1 MPTKLIDETGNKYGS
16 LTVISVTKDKNDCT
30 AWLCKCDCGNTKIVR
45 GSDLRKGKITHCSK
59 SCPCKING
67 KFIDEIGNR
76 YGFLTVLHRAE
87 ENSPSNK
94 VMWHC
99 KCDCGNEID
108 VIGESLRENLTKS
121 CGCKSKELNAQS
133 HTRDLKNQPFG
144 YLIPIEIVRRSPEG
158 NIWRCKCNCGC
169 GRDDI
174 EISSHRLLSNN
185 TKSCGR
191 IRRSHAEIEIENYLK
206 NNNFNYKTEYSFED
220 LISEKNKKLRFDF
233 AVFKTEKELSF
244 LIEFDGAQ
252 HFAPVEY
259 FGGEE
264 GYLALKKNDEL
275 KNIYCKNKNIPLLR
289 IKYDEDILNKIK
301 IFMEENF

>member
-1 MPTKLIDETGNKYGS
+1 MPAKLIDETGNKYGS
-16 LTVISVTKDKNDCT
+16 LTVISVTKDKNDRT
-30 AWLCKCDCGNTKIVR
+30 AWLCQCDCGNTKIVR
-45 GSDLRKGKITHCSK
+45 GSDLRKNKITHCSK
-59 SCPCKING
+59 SCPCRING
-67 KFIDEIGNR
+67 KFIDETGNK
-76 YGFLTVLHRAE
+76 YGFLTVLHRAKK
-87 ENSPSNK
+87 NSPSNK

-108 VIGESLRENLTKS
+108 VIGESLRKNLTKS
-121 CGCKSKELNAQS
+121 CGCQSKELNAQS
-133 HTRDLKNQPFG
+133 HTKDLKNQTFG

-191 IRRSHAEIEIENYLK
+191 IRRSHGEIEIENYLK
-206 NNNFNYKTEYSFED
+206 NNNFNYKIEYSFED
-220 LISEKNKKLRFDF
+220 LISENNKKLRFDF
-233 AVFKTEKELSF
+233 AVFKTEEELSF

-264 GYLALKKNDEL
+264 GYLALKKTTN
-275 KNIYCKNKNIPLLR
+275 
-289 IKYDEDILNKIK
+289 
-301 IFMEENF
+301 